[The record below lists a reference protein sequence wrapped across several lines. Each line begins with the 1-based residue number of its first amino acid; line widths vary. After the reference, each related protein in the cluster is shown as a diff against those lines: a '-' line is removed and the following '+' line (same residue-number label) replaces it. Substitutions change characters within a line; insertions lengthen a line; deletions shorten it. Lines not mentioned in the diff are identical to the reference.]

1 MPPKRARGGSQAYLS
16 QLTLQEGQRMKD
28 SRFRKV
34 ERVLYDLPKL
44 RVEVQNLRLDL
55 EDAKEVVGI
64 RGASGNEKAGSSTNA
79 FSSVV
84 ENEVLQRDKVLEK
97 KRQRLIFLI
106 EKKKRD
112 IQRIENVLSLLTEDE
127 ARLIEMRYFRRYSV
141 KRICGIL
148 GMTEDG
154 FNKKKKRLIMEI
166 LAPVFPNNL

>member
-1 MPPKRARGGSQAYLS
+1 
-16 QLTLQEGQRMKD
+16 MKD

-84 ENEVLQRDKVLEK
+84 ENEVLQREK
-97 KRQRLIFLI
+97 DLRNKIATITHELQRKEREL
-106 EKKKRD
+106 
-112 IQRIENVLSLLTEDE
+112 QRIENALKLLTEKE
-127 ARLIEMRYFRRYSV
+127 MLIVEFRYFKDYSINRVCDLLDITPTTFNKRR
-141 KRICGIL
+141 KRIV
-148 GMTEDG
+148 EDKLIPLIT
-154 FNKKKKRLIMEI
+154 NKVHEKYIKS
-166 LAPVFPNNL
+166 V

>member
-1 MPPKRARGGSQAYLS
+1 
-16 QLTLQEGQRMKD
+16 MKD

-84 ENEVLQRDKVLEK
+84 ESEVLQREK
-97 KRQRLIFLI
+97 DLRNKITTITHELQRKEREL
-106 EKKKRD
+106 
-112 IQRIENVLSLLTEDE
+112 QRIENALKLLTEKE
-127 ARLIEMRYFRRYSV
+127 MLIVEFRYFKDYPINRVCDLLDITPTTFNKRR
-141 KRICGIL
+141 KRIV
-148 GMTEDG
+148 EDKLIPLIS
-154 FNKKKKRLIMEI
+154 NKVHEKYIKS
-166 LAPVFPNNL
+166 V